1 MYTCMFVFV
10 YVYTYTFD
18 VVCSCTQI
26 CVCVKYFSFVCVSI
40 DMYTSKFRTV
50 FCTRVCAHAQDLLAT
65 SGYKATLENPVCNMQ
80 FCISCVCVYVY
91 VFVCVYV
98 YVFVCVCVR
107 VCVCVC
113 VRVCVYL
120 VSPAPSL
127 YDFRGTSIPLCVCAL
142 DNFDWVHQYFL
153 VN

>member
-91 VFVCVYV
+91 VFVCIWSHQRHHYMISEAHPFPYV
-98 YVFVCVCVR
+98 Y
-107 VCVCVC
+107 
-113 VRVCVYL
+113 
-120 VSPAPSL
+120 APWIIL
-127 YDFRGTSIPLCVCAL
+127 IGCISI
-142 DNFDWVHQYFL
+142 FW
-153 VN
+153 